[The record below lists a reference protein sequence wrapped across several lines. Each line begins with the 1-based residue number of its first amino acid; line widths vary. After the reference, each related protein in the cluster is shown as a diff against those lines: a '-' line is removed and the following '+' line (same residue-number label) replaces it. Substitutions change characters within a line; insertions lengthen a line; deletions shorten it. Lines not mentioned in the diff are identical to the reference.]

1 MSVGWSVKKQKK
13 TNRAMLA
20 YISFSYYINYNYAS
34 GERGT
39 PVLVEEEDQ
48 NSFAG
53 QGAEEIVRCEK

>member
-1 MSVGWSVKKQKK
+1 MVGEEAEEED
-13 TNRAMLA
+13 RPMLA

-34 GERGT
+34 GERGI
-39 PVLVEEEDQ
+39 PLLVEEEDQ